1 MPAEGRDGLWE
12 EKNNWREPKLLWKLD
27 FYWRKAK
34 AWWHEDVYGISNV
47 SWSHDLNRAKH
58 KSLIN
63 AELCLTPQV
72 GWERVHQV
80 NVPGCCTCL
89 FGSTSVGR
97 KEKQATLCREGELNL
112 FTILETW
119 WNSQLQTGTKTNKK
133 DTTTQTLGQTV
144 CSDQC
149 HTPPACETRSQN
161 ERIQSCINPSC
172 SRPLWLDDRNKNR
185 HTLVSTHTKEKL
197 KRAFLKH
204 SLLFSTHPGWF
215 AYFGNFSLLQ
225 GTLSQQEQAESE
237 KLQRESWRRVAA
249 GAETWRCGLW
259 WHHCSPEMLSV
270 VCVWRL
276 ITKLRWS
283 LQYHSHNSRSDQ
295 DLFFFF
301 LQPTGR
307 IYWGTTIVTS

>member
-72 GWERVHQV
+72 GWERGHQV

-204 SLLFSTHPGWF
+204 SLLFPHILADLHILGIS
-215 AYFGNFSLLQ
+215 AC
-225 GTLSQQEQAESE
+225 
-237 KLQRESWRRVAA
+237 
-249 GAETWRCGLW
+249 CGEHW
-259 WHHCSPEMLSV
+259 ANRNGQS
-270 VCVWRL
+270 R
-276 ITKLRWS
+276 K
-283 LQYHSHNSRSDQ
+283 NSRGKVDAGSRQVLKHEGVGSDDITAHQ
-295 DLFFFF
+295 KCF
-301 LQPTGR
+301 LSYVCGG
-307 IYWGTTIVTS
+307 W